1 MKRLR
6 NWLQPRLLLLID
18 RAAFERAAKY
28 DQYAANMQA
37 LKADPDEG
45 LRMAL
50 MMARFGLLGEWGGR
64 RG

>member
-1 MKRLR
+1 MRRLR

-18 RAAFERAAKY
+18 RDAYERAAKY
-28 DQYAANMQA
+28 DQYAANMQM

-50 MMARFGLLGEWGGR
+50 MMARFGVLGEWGGR